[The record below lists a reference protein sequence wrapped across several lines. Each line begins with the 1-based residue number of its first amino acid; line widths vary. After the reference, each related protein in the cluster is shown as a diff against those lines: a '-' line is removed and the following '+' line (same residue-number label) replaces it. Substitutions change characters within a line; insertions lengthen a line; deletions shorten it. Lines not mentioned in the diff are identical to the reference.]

1 MTDTGTYQSLVH
13 STRVLAVVAESC
25 PIRIVAVHPTIQLAN
40 NSYVLKPARR
50 KCFELTIL

>member
-1 MTDTGTYQSLVH
+1 MTDTRPYQSLVH

-25 PIRIVAVHPTIQLAN
+25 PIRIVADHPIIQLAN
-40 NSYVLKPARR
+40 NSSVLKPARR